1 MGSVDVALRML
12 DANAHGKGLLCEDH
26 VVVLKELKNIASR
39 MPAGEDEVLCLDWL
53 ASGVLGRLDINT
65 GDGARRVDANVD
77 ELRSITDDT
86 SELLDALGYSGDD
99 RGKDVGANVRLGIPQ
114 NIAGRTRLDE
124 GFEDKAMGGILVP
137 VLSLPSEK
145 VPAPPRP
152 NWILLSGSRM
162 RSFRKRSIACERRN
176 AGSPRSM
183 SKGLRPASA
192 SVSAAKRP
200 AHPAPTTT
208 GRS

>member
-1 MGSVDVALRML
+1 
-12 DANAHGKGLLCEDH
+12 
-26 VVVLKELKNIASR
+26 

-53 ASGVLGRLDINT
+53 VSGVLGRLDINT

-86 SELLDALGYSGDD
+86 SELLDALGYSGDNL
-99 RGKDVGANVRLGIPQ
+99 GKDVGANVRLGIPQ

-124 GFEDKAMGGILVP
+124 GFEDKAMGGIFVP

-152 NWILLSGSRM
+152 N
-162 RSFRKRSIACERRN
+162 
-176 AGSPRSM
+176 
-183 SKGLRPASA
+183 
-192 SVSAAKRP
+192 
-200 AHPAPTTT
+200 
-208 GRS
+208 

>member
-1 MGSVDVALRML
+1 MGNKFVRGRPERWMSRQGSILGSVDVALRML
-12 DANAHGKGLLCEDH
+12 DANAHGKGLLCEGH

-53 ASGVLGRLDINT
+53 VSGVLGRLDINT

-86 SELLDALGYSGDD
+86 SELLDALGYSGDN

-124 GFEDKAMGGILVP
+124 GFEDKAMGGIFCSRIELAVR
-137 VLSLPSEK
+137 EG
-145 VPAPPRP
+145 PRAAQTKLD
-152 NWILLSGSRM
+152 ITLGVEDALL
-162 RSFRKRSIACERRN
+162 
-176 AGSPRSM
+176 
-183 SKGLRPASA
+183 
-192 SVSAAKRP
+192 
-200 AHPAPTTT
+200 
-208 GRS
+208 